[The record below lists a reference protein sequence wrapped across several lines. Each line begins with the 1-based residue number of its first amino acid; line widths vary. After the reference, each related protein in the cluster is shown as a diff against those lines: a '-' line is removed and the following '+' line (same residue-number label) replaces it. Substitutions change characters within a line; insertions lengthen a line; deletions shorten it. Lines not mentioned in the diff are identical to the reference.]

1 MQKSYQWRLSRSNM
15 WCVVGL
21 GKSTNKIVLMK
32 VRNFENRNF
41 ENRAF
46 EIEIS
51 NLENFKSDRLWWFE
65 GLNVN
70 YYISLSTYTKWLIY
84 DQQGWLMT
92 LIFLYPIWPFHDHW
106 WDPWGPA
113 RISFMLWLSY
123 TWQSIIRNN
132 GWTAAPNDTY
142 ILCS

>member
-1 MQKSYQWRLSRSNM
+1 M

-51 NLENFKSDRLWWFE
+51 NLENFKSDRL
-65 GLNVN
+65 
-70 YYISLSTYTKWLIY
+70 
-84 DQQGWLMT
+84 
-92 LIFLYPIWPFHDHW
+92 
-106 WDPWGPA
+106 
-113 RISFMLWLSY
+113 
-123 TWQSIIRNN
+123 
-132 GWTAAPNDTY
+132 
-142 ILCS
+142 